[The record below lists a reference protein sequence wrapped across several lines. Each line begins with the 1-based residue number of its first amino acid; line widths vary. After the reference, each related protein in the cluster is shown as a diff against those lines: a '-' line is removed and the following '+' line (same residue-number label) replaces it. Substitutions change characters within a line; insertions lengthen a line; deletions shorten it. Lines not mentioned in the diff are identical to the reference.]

1 MQRQIDE
8 AATALVAEAALTSV
22 AVARGAVDVLRASS
36 AELSDFDQRRLLEI
50 AYDRLGEASDLM
62 LDLVRNDLIRGY
74 ERLLDKGL
82 N

>member
-8 AATALVAEAALTSV
+8 AATALVAESALTSV
-22 AVARGAVDVLRASS
+22 AVARGAVDVLRVSR

-62 LDLVRNDLIRGY
+62 LDLVRNDLVRGY
-74 ERLLDKGL
+74 ERLLEKGL
-82 N
+82 